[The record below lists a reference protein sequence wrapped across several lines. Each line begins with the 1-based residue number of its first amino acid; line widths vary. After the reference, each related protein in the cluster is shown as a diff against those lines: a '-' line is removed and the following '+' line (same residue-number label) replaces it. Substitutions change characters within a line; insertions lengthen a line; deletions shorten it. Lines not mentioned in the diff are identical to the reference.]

1 MQRILIIDDEK
12 NMRWILERGLKPLG
26 YHVSSASHGLEG
38 IESAKADEPDL
49 VILDLKMPGID
60 GVETLKRLKSIYPK
74 LPIIMITA
82 HGTMETAIE
91 AMKCGATDYIIK
103 PFDLEEMKIVIQKN
117 LAVQDLVK
125 EVDFLRSELYQKY
138 NSQNII
144 GQSPSMQ
151 QIFAMIDRVADS
163 NATVMIYGE
172 SGTGKELVA
181 RAMHFNSPRK
191 EKPYIQVNCAA
202 LPESLLESELFGHE
216 KGAFTGAV
224 ARRQGRF
231 ELAHQGTLFLDEIGE
246 ISLAMQAKLLR
257 VLQEKTFERVG
268 GIETIKVDVRIVAAT
283 NRNLQAAIKEGTFR
297 EDLYY
302 RLNVIPLQLPALRER
317 KEDIPLLVQYFLDKH
332 DIKKRIQDIDPDAM
346 KALVNYQWPGNVREL
361 ENVLERA
368 IIIAPGNRI
377 MCDQVPLDSS
387 KKPQEVQS
395 IIADIPD
402 EGISLEE
409 VEKLL
414 IMKALAKAEG
424 NQTKAAQ
431 LLKISRHTLLYRMEK
446 YGLR

>member
-1 MQRILIIDDEK
+1 
-12 NMRWILERGLKPLG
+12 
-26 YHVSSASHGLEG
+26 
-38 IESAKADEPDL
+38 
-49 VILDLKMPGID
+49 
-60 GVETLKRLKSIYPK
+60 
-74 LPIIMITA
+74 
-82 HGTMETAIE
+82 
-91 AMKCGATDYIIK
+91 
-103 PFDLEEMKIVIQKN
+103 
-117 LAVQDLVK
+117 
-125 EVDFLRSELYQKY
+125 
-138 NSQNII
+138 
-144 GQSPSMQ
+144 
-151 QIFAMIDRVADS
+151 MIDRVADS

-202 LPESLLESELFGHE
+202 LPETLLESELFGHE

-231 ELAHQGTLFLDEIGE
+231 ELANHGTLFLDEIGE

-268 GIETIKVDVRIVAAT
+268 GVETIKVDVRIVTAT

-302 RLNVIPLQLPALRER
+302 RLNVIPIQLPPLRER
-317 KEDIPLLVQYFLDKH
+317 KEDTPLLVQYFLEKL
-332 DIKKRIQDIDPDAM
+332 DIKKRIQNIDPDAI

-377 MCDQVPLDSS
+377 TCDQVPLDAC
-387 KKPQEVQS
+387 KRPQETQS

-409 VEKLL
+409 VEKLIL
-414 IMKALAKAEG
+414 MKALAKAEG